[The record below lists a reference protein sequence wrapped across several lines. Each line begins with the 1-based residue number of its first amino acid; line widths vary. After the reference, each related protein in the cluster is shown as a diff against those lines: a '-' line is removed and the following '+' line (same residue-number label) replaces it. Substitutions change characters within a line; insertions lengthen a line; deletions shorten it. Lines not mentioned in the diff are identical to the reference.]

1 MNSSDISELLKKY
14 LHQIEKILK
23 ASIKSKIPMSKR
35 ISQHI
40 VLKAGKRFRPILLLL
55 SYLVFKEKPSTRVYN
70 AAAAVEILH
79 NASLLHDDIVDNSSM
94 RRGQKTSN
102 LIWGDH
108 ASVLAGDF
116 LLSKSLWLI
125 NKTKNHFVMDSVTN
139 AASELANGQIMDLT
153 MSRNFDEFSIDNYF
167 KMINLKTASLLSS
180 CSEVGAILSGAS
192 DKEIRLMKNFGK
204 FLGIS
209 FQIVDDLLDFTGES
223 KSLGKKTLQDLKDG
237 KVTLP
242 LIIAVSSSSKSNYMK
257 AETILK
263 TRKFDRKSLNFL
275 YNLIVQE
282 GALDKAKKEAEKYS
296 KKALNN
302 IKHLKNSEYKIAL
315 QYLLIGNLTRIN

>member
-1 MNSSDISELLKKY
+1 
-14 LHQIEKILK
+14 
-23 ASIKSKIPMSKR
+23 
-35 ISQHI
+35 
-40 VLKAGKRFRPILLLL
+40 
-55 SYLVFKEKPSTRVYN
+55 
-70 AAAAVEILH
+70 
-79 NASLLHDDIVDNSSM
+79 
-94 RRGQKTSN
+94 
-102 LIWGDH
+102 
-108 ASVLAGDF
+108 
-116 LLSKSLWLI
+116 
-125 NKTKNHFVMDSVTN
+125 MDSVTN
-139 AASELANGQIMDLT
+139 CIRISKWSNNGFNNVQ
-153 MSRNFDEFSIDNYF
+153 NFDEFSLIITLDD
-167 KMINLKTASLLSS
+167 NLKTASLLSS
-180 CSEVGAILSGAS
+180 CSEVGALLSGAS

-282 GALDKAKKEAEKYS
+282 GALNKAKKEAEKYS

-302 IKHLKNSEYKIAL
+302 VKHLKN
-315 QYLLIGNLTRIN
+315 

>member
-1 MNSSDISELLKKY
+1 MIS
-14 LHQIEKILK
+14 
-23 ASIKSKIPMSKR
+23 
-35 ISQHI
+35 
-40 VLKAGKRFRPILLLL
+40 
-55 SYLVFKEKPSTRVYN
+55 
-70 AAAAVEILH
+70 
-79 NASLLHDDIVDNSSM
+79 
-94 RRGQKTSN
+94 
-102 LIWGDH
+102 
-108 ASVLAGDF
+108 
-116 LLSKSLWLI
+116 
-125 NKTKNHFVMDSVTN
+125 
-139 AASELANGQIMDLT
+139 
-153 MSRNFDEFSIDNYF
+153 
-167 KMINLKTASLLSS
+167 LKTASLLSS
-180 CSEVGAILSGAS
+180 CSEVGAILADVDSS
-192 DKEIRLMKNFGK
+192 KVRKMKNFG
-204 FLGIS
+204 FNLGMC

-242 LIIAVSSSSKSNYMK
+242 LIIAVSSSSKSNYMR

-296 KKALNN
+296 KKVLNN

>member
-1 MNSSDISELLKKY
+1 MCIRDS
-14 LHQIEKILK
+14 
-23 ASIKSKIPMSKR
+23 
-35 ISQHI
+35 
-40 VLKAGKRFRPILLLL
+40 
-55 SYLVFKEKPSTRVYN
+55 
-70 AAAAVEILH
+70 
-79 NASLLHDDIVDNSSM
+79 SLLHDDIVDNSSM

-192 DKEIRLMKNFGK
+192 DKEIRSMKNFGK

-209 FQIVDDLLDFTGES
+209 IQIVDDLLDFTGES

-242 LIIAVSSSSKSNYMK
+242 LIIAVSSSSKLNYKK

-302 IKHLKNSEYKIAL
+302 VKHLENSEYKIAL